1 MIIWAPKKPTETA
14 AYVIDWA
21 AELGG
26 DQIASQTLTVAS
38 GTATVKSSEIL
49 SGDAGATSVRAI
61 ITGGTD
67 AATTIFNH
75 TITTDLGQ
83 IFTDQISL
91 FIDSGS
97 ATIPSTVSKRTIINM
112 AFEEIGLAGYEFD
125 ATPEEQTS
133 ALRRL
138 DALMLE
144 WAGPGRNMDLGYNR
158 PTMFGGGDLDEA
170 SLLPDWTI
178 NTVVLSLALR
188 IMPALGKTL
197 SAESRIA
204 LANGINALR
213 ANYAVVYERSI
224 PSTVSLGA
232 GMRRLGSLT
241 V

>member
-1 MIIWAPKKPTETA
+1 MTLLLLFGQEISTA
-14 AYVIDWA
+14 A
-21 AELGG
+21 
-26 DQIASQTLTVAS
+26 
-38 GTATVKSSEIL
+38 
-49 SGDAGATSVRAI
+49 SVS
-61 ITGGTD
+61 
-67 AATTIFNH
+67 TT
-75 TITTDLGQ
+75 
-83 IFTDQISL
+83 
-91 FIDSGS
+91 
-97 ATIPSTVSKRTIINM
+97 SKRTIVNM

-144 WAGPGRNMDLGYNR
+144 WAGPGRNIDLGYNR

-188 IMPALGKTL
+188 IMPAIGKTL

-213 ANYAVVYERSI
+213 AATAVTYERSI
-224 PSTVSLGA
+224 PTMVALGA
-232 GMRRLGSLT
+232 GARRLGGLT